1 MSKERKARRGNGK
14 NENRSANR
22 NKLVG
27 TGGGGGG
34 VVETRDRLTSIIE
47 VSMLLTGGK

>member
-27 TGGGGGG
+27 TGGGG